1 MIAVDEVRAKVNY
14 VVAVLDEKGRSFGLS
29 RMLWQTQWDDVR
41 AELVE
46 LIELL
51 DDTPELEHRPK
62 NIVATVDVPGS
73 SFR

>member
-14 VVAVLDEKGRSFGLS
+14 VVSVLDEKGRSFGTS
-29 RMLWQTQWDDVR
+29 RMLWQTQWDDIR

-51 DDTPELEHRPK
+51 DDTPELEC
-62 NIVATVDVPGS
+62 D
-73 SFR
+73 